1 MPEGVVEMTKKEMLT
16 RFGDEALDIIEELIL
31 TTSEKDLFVMINE
44 IKQERAQAKNVS
56 WNARYRVEDMVLD
69 WDVLKTLKRNHINTL
84 QELMD
89 IDISK
94 IPGITQSGIEQLEWA
109 ILFFDMTSL
118 QKLHETNPN
127 ATQMDA
133 AKLIVKQGKEV
144 EKVLAKRH
152 GKK

>member
-1 MPEGVVEMTKKEMLT
+1 MPEGVVEMTKKEILT
-16 RFGDEALDIIEELIL
+16 CFDDEALNIIEELIL

>member
-1 MPEGVVEMTKKEMLT
+1 MTKKEKLT
-16 RFGDEALDIIEELIL
+16 RFSDEALDIIEELVL
-31 TTSEKDLFVMINE
+31 TTSEEDLVVMINE
-44 IKQERAQAKNVS
+44 IKQERAEIKNLS

-69 WDVLKTLKRNHINTL
+69 WDVLKTLKRNNINTL
-84 QELMD
+84 QDLMD
-89 IDISK
+89 TDISK

-127 ATQMDA
+127 ASQMDA
-133 AKLIVKQGKEV
+133 AELIVKQGKEV